1 MSDEVLKEVAPSSK
15 EDEYRSPYQ
24 PLIDELY
31 REEVLDAR
39 RMSPEAKFLA
49 GEELFEYAC
58 SITLEGIRNQNPDF
72 TPEECRRELN
82 RRLEWREEMERRE
95 RHA

>member
-1 MSDEVLKEVAPSSK
+1 MSEGALRETAAP
-15 EDEYRSPYQ
+15 YRTGEPRSEFA

-39 RMSPEAKFLA
+39 RMTPEEKFLA

-58 SITLEGIRNQNPDF
+58 SITLAGIQSQNPDWNADA
-72 TPEECRRELN
+72 CRRELD
-82 RRLEWREEMERRE
+82 RRLELGERLQRTA
-95 RHA
+95 R